1 MFKKH
6 NTKINFFNKVFILF
20 NFLAVFSILDN
31 TKSIRSLYA
40 SMSKI
45 LADYLNLYVR
55 KNCISLIYN
64 LGVSQN
70 KLINKSS

>member
-1 MFKKH
+1 MRRIPEL
-6 NTKINFFNKVFILF
+6 TQ
-20 NFLAVFSILDN
+20 LDN
-31 TKSIRSLYA
+31 TKSIRSLNA

>member
-1 MFKKH
+1 MFKKQ
-6 NTKINFFNKVFILF
+6 NTKINCFNKVFILF

-31 TKSIRSLYA
+31 TKSIRSLNA

>member
-6 NTKINFFNKVFILF
+6 NTKINCFNKVFILF

-31 TKSIRSLYA
+31 TKSIRSLNA